1 MFRWIATIFRSFGPA
16 WSGLA
21 WAMREQRNL
30 RAHALFTS
38 LAMVFGWWLQI
49 EAWEWCAVML
59 ASGLVWVA
67 ELLNTALEVLADRV
81 SRERE
86 ESIRR
91 VKDTAAAAV
100 LLAAVAAFIVGLI
113 IFLPKLW
120 RLI

>member
-49 EAWEWCAVML
+49 ETWEWCAVML
-59 ASGLVWVA
+59 AAGLVWVA
-67 ELLNTALEVLADRV
+67 ELLNTAL
-81 SRERE
+81 E